1 MSVFISLLL
10 TLRDCARS
18 RAGLQL
24 EILAFGTSFTCVN
37 DRMRVDFG

>member
-1 MSVFISLLL
+1 MSVFIFLLL

-24 EILAFGTSFTCVN
+24 EILAFGTSFTYLN
-37 DRMRVDFG
+37 DRKRVDSG